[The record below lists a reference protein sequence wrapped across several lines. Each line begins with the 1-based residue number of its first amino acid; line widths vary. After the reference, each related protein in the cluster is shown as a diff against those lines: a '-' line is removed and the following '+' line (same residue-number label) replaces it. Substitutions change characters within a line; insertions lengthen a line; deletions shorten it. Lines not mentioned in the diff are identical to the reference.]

1 MIISPSLLADGTPFP
16 TFAWLTCPHLSEALA
31 AEESA
36 GATAAWARR
45 AASEPALA
53 EGLHAADRV
62 VRAVRAAESG
72 GVDACE
78 SVGLAGQ
85 RDPLGVKCLHA
96 HVAMA
101 LIGIEDPIG
110 IAELGK
116 IPSSCPNGR
125 CTTLQPTSLPR
136 RR

>member
-1 MIISPSLLADGTPFP
+1 VIVSPSLLADSTPFP

-36 GATAAWARR
+36 GATAAWAMR
-45 AASEPALA
+45 AAAEPVLA
-53 EGLHAADRV
+53 EGLYAADSVLHAA
-62 VRAVRAAESG
+62 RAAESG

-96 HVAMA
+96 HVALA
-101 LIGIEDPIG
+101 LIGVADPIG
-110 IAELGK
+110 VAELGK